1 MPIYAILGNWTDQ
14 GTRDFGGAGLDHG
27 RVRLPQRGGGTR
39 RRDCGDA
46 GVAGGR
52 GRERRSKTMRAFD
65 ADQTMDMYVD
75 GPFSR
80 PLPVVT
86 VGRTYLEV
94 VMRMMLKAIVDT
106 DAGNEVFRRGGV
118 VEAVD
123 RIQHVLQPEAFY
135 EFVENGQR
143 TVFAVFDMADP
154 SQIPVITE
162 PLFNLAKAKITLT
175 PGMTLEDIKKGV
187 EEATRR
193 MSSMEG

>member
-1 MPIYAILGNWTDQ
+1 VRPNAQ
-14 GTRDFGGAGLDHG
+14 GALS
-27 RVRLPQRGGGTR
+27 VI
-39 RRDCGDA
+39 
-46 GVAGGR
+46 
-52 GRERRSKTMRAFD
+52 
-65 ADQTMDMYVD
+65 
-75 GPFSR
+75 
-80 PLPVVT
+80 T
-86 VGRTYLEV
+86 VGRAYLEV

-162 PLFNLAKAKITLT
+162 PLFNLAKAKIAATHRSEYPE
-175 PGMTLEDIKKGV
+175 PGGERSG
-187 EEATRR
+187 ATRLPGAVPLR
-193 MSSMEG
+193 YASIPIT

>member
-1 MPIYAILGNWTDQ
+1 
-14 GTRDFGGAGLDHG
+14 
-27 RVRLPQRGGGTR
+27 
-39 RRDCGDA
+39 
-46 GVAGGR
+46 
-52 GRERRSKTMRAFD
+52 
-65 ADQTMDMYVD
+65 
-75 GPFSR
+75 
-80 PLPVVT
+80 
-86 VGRTYLEV
+86 
-94 VMRMMLKAIVDT
+94 MRMMLKAIVDT

-175 PGMTLEDIKKGV
+175 PCMTLEDIKKGV
-187 EEATRR
+187 DEATRR